1 VQEQKIIPSLDEEK
15 AENTVCPE
23 FTTVYHMNERKGRK
37 IVEKLDERND

>member
-1 VQEQKIIPSLDEEK
+1 MEGQKSFPSVDEER

-37 IVEKLDERND
+37 IVEKLNEMND